1 MPNKVKDQAYVI
13 NLDKYADAGTHWI
26 LFFVL
31 NNDVTYFDSFGFEHI
46 PREIRRYIGN
56 KNMQT
61 NVFRIQAYDSVMYG
75 YFYIGFIDYM
85 LAGKTLIDYAS
96 LFSPRD
102 FIKK

>member
-1 MPNKVKDQAYVI
+1 M
-13 NLDKYADAGTHWI
+13 
-26 LFFVL
+26 L

-46 PREIRRYIGN
+46 PREIRGYIGN

-75 YFYIGFIDYM
+75 YFYIEFIDYM